1 MFCIQRLPIRPSATQ
16 LMVKHFSLIYTCLF
30 SSSGAP
36 SPSSLSL
43 RLLLL
48 LVPRWSWIL
57 GKQIQDSKTV
67 LITRGDRGNSLI
79 PCVPESSI
87 MGVLNMSSSTVAAHC
102 LHVYIFPA
110 FRRPSIQLSD
120 TIRCRK
126 LGRRCAYTYL
136 TWSWSGRLRKQTLLY
151 SIWSHAIKI
160 LNATRFVSTHKGFR
174 IPWLRLLR
182 ALATPL
188 RHTQSVSIFINDT
201 RFPKGDNLKRKQ
213 NNFGFINITHKA
225 TLAIKEKRI
234 AFRALTSNLNF
245 YTLWPTWWVSH

>member
-102 LHVYIFPA
+102 LH
-110 FRRPSIQLSD
+110 
-120 TIRCRK
+120 
-126 LGRRCAYTYL
+126 
-136 TWSWSGRLRKQTLLY
+136 
-151 SIWSHAIKI
+151 
-160 LNATRFVSTHKGFR
+160 
-174 IPWLRLLR
+174 
-182 ALATPL
+182 
-188 RHTQSVSIFINDT
+188 
-201 RFPKGDNLKRKQ
+201 
-213 NNFGFINITHKA
+213 NFGFINISHKA
-225 TLAIKEKRI
+225 TLVIKEKRI